1 MSSKH
6 FNDAWAEVDASPG
19 LWIGMLMDVFQ
30 LPGTVPLEIDRL
42 EKCYNFFFMY
52 STLMQSKKQSIR
64 VRPNSQTANVEA
76 AHNKKGQVTT

>member
-1 MSSKH
+1 
-6 FNDAWAEVDASPG
+6 
-19 LWIGMLMDVFQ
+19 MLLLLPIIVFPYALQ
-30 LPGTVPLEIDRL
+30 CAYYALFI
-42 EKCYNFFFMY
+42 YFFMY